1 MKTVLL
7 AYERDQDLNAVES
20 VLQSRGHR
28 IMKARTGVEALDAI
42 RADTPD
48 AVVSDVQLPR
58 LDGFALCRRLREDP
72 SYLHLPFVLHSF
84 RVEGPKYEAF
94 AAEVGAQRF
103 LPRGSTLEELV
114 AALDESPGSG
124 TMRMP
129 ALVPELLDR
138 REQDRRRLSDLEK
151 HVRGF
156 EAQVQQLTASE
167 RVARERAEREARA
180 RAEFAAAESVRI
192 RELQARIREL
202 EAAHK
207 QSREA
212 ADAAQKQV
220 NEAAAAASRGVAD
233 ETRAELAKLALLEAR
248 LNEVQTARVRVQ
260 SAANDAERA
269 FAAQPTPT
277 FIVDMESRLV
287 HAASDAAAAFT
298 GFEPAQLRGK
308 PFHDVLRGATF
319 PDDTVREAIVP
330 WRRQDDTAA
339 MLELRRVATT
349 YAGRACWLVTVRDV
363 TEERALV
370 ERERT
375 LAREARALE
384 GAPEA
389 CGIVDAEG
397 RFQYA
402 NRALLALLATEPAGL
417 PGLSLQ
423 ALEDEASADSTVR
436 TLAVQG
442 RGPRRQE
449 TRWRRPDGVTFDAEL
464 SVATVE
470 GEPEFR
476 VVVVRDV
483 SAVRREAERNEFD
496 RQRVNRLLEL
506 TQRAHSLTESEIL
519 DRALQLAQ
527 DLTQSPIAYL
537 FLAGADVPNVDLVAR
552 RGGDAA
558 EPLTALTRW
567 HGAPPQETAL
577 YECIGSQRPI
587 VREASEGTGS
597 LRQAGLP
604 GSLSRQVVTPLL
616 DGGRLAG
623 ALLVAEAPRPYDDD
637 DRRHA
642 AQIADATWKLLR
654 RRRSDAEVVSAMD
667 HMERVMSCAIE
678 SLALLAESQ
687 DACKHGRSRRIA
699 DYAAGIGN
707 ALALPGHTVRGLR
720 IMGQLVDVGML
731 QIPRELLWRPGT
743 LTPSEFE
750 LVKTHA
756 ERGYDILRQ
765 IEFPWPVAEVVRQ
778 HHERLDGSGYPRGLR
793 GEDILLEARIIA
805 VADAVE
811 AMLSQRPHRPAL
823 GLDTCIEELQS
834 QAGRRYDA
842 RVVKACVKI
851 LRDAQA
857 SVAPVPVHHQGEAP
871 AGQRI
876 A

>member
-28 IMKARTGVEALDAI
+28 IVKARTGVEALDAI

-114 AALDESPGSG
+114 DAIDESPGSG

-138 REQDRRRLSDLEK
+138 REQDRRRLSELEK
-151 HVRGF
+151 QMREF

-180 RAEFAAAESVRI
+180 RTEFASAESVRV
-192 RELQARIREL
+192 RDLQARIREL
-202 EAAHK
+202 EAAHR
-207 QSREA
+207 QAREA
-212 ADAAQKQV
+212 ADAAQQQA
-220 NEAAAAASRGVAD
+220 NDATAAATRGVAD

-248 LNEVQTARVRVQ
+248 LGEVQTARVRVQ
-260 SAANDAERA
+260 AAANDAERA

-277 FIVDMESRLV
+277 FIVDAQSRLV
-287 HAASDAAAAFT
+287 HAASESAAAFA
-298 GFEPAQLRGK
+298 GLELAQLRGK

-319 PDDTVREAIVP
+319 PDDTVREAIVA
-330 WRRQDDTAA
+330 WRRQDDTVAR
-339 MLELRRVATT
+339 LELRRLPTT
-349 YAGRACWLVTVRDV
+349 HAGRASWLVTVRDV
-363 TEERALV
+363 TEERALQ
-370 ERERT
+370 ERERA
-375 LAREARALE
+375 LSREARALE
-384 GAPEA
+384 IAPDA

-397 RFQYA
+397 HFQYA
-402 NRALLALLATEPAGL
+402 NRALLALLATEPGAVST
-417 PGLSLQ
+417 LSLQ
-423 ALEDEASADSTVR
+423 ALEEAANEDATVR
-436 TLAVQG
+436 TLAGEAHGTQ
-442 RGPRRQE
+442 RHE
-449 TRWRRPDGVTFDAEL
+449 TRWRRPDGVTFDVEL
-464 SVATVE
+464 SVATTIE
-470 GEPEFR
+470 DDAELR

-483 SAVRREAERNEFD
+483 SAARREAERNELD
-496 RQRVNRLLEL
+496 QKRVNRLLEL
-506 TQRAHSLTESEIL
+506 TQRAHSLTENEIL

-527 DLTQSPIAYL
+527 DLTQSPVAYL
-537 FLAGADVPNVDLVAR
+537 FLAGADVPTVELAAR
-552 RGGDAA
+552 RGGEAT
-558 EPLTALTRW
+558 EPLTTLTRW
-567 HGAPPQETAL
+567 RGAPPQESAL

-587 VREASEGTGS
+587 VREAGEGTGT

-604 GSLSRQVVTPLL
+604 GSLTRQLVTPLL

-623 ALLVAEAPRPYDDD
+623 ALLVADAPRPYDDD
-637 DRRHA
+637 DRRHL
-642 AQIADATWKLLR
+642 AQIAETAWKLLR

-667 HMERVMSCAIE
+667 HMERVMTGAIE

-687 DACKHGRSRRIA
+687 DACKLGRSKRIA
-699 DYAAGIGN
+699 EYAAAIGN

-720 IMGQLVDVGML
+720 IMGQLIDVGML

-743 LTPSEFE
+743 LSASEFE

-756 ERGYDILRQ
+756 ERGYEILRQ
-765 IEFPWPVAEVVRQ
+765 VEFPWPVARMILE
-778 HHERLDGSGYPRGLR
+778 HHERLDGSGYPSGIRGP
-793 GEDILLEARIIA
+793 EILLESRILA
-805 VADAVE
+805 VADVVE
-811 AMLSQRPHRPAL
+811 AMCSHRPYRPAL
-823 GLDTCIEELQS
+823 GVRAALAEISEKRGSAFAPDVC
-834 QAGRRYDA
+834 DA
-842 RVVKACVKI
+842 C
-851 LRDAQA
+851 LRLFRDKGYQL
-857 SVAPVPVHHQGEAP
+857 PG
-871 AGQRI
+871 
-876 A
+876 